1 MYCNNCGERG
11 HLFKACSKPVISYG
25 IILVDKTLPCEPK
38 SVKTLMIRRK
48 HSMAYTEFIRGKYDL
63 TDIPYIQRLMSN
75 MTFGEQMIIS
85 EASFSELWTSHW
97 GEGHDAHTH
106 EYEVSCAKFQAL
118 NLKYLLKG
126 LESGFLEPEWGFPK
140 GRRMHR
146 ETDWNCAV
154 REFSEETNID
164 RSCYTI
170 FKNLS
175 LSETFFGTNGVQYKH
190 TYYIATLTKDIDLTK
205 LFTDEQ
211 NREVSLV
218 EWKTI
223 QQCRDRIR
231 PHYSERNALLD
242 SLSKILTTFSSH
254 DNIAFE

>member
-1 MYCNNCGERG
+1 
-11 HLFKACSKPVISYG
+11 
-25 IILVDKTLPCEPK
+25 
-38 SVKTLMIRRK
+38 
-48 HSMAYTEFIRGKYDL
+48 MAYTEFIRGKYDL

-231 PHYSERNALLD
+231 PHYSERNSLLD